1 MNYLAH
7 IYLSDEDDQIK
18 IGNFMADAVKGNH
31 YDQYSVGIQ
40 VGIKLHRFIDSFT
53 DSHPVYRQSKHRL
66 HDKFGHYAG
75 VIMDIVYDHF
85 LAKNWI
91 QFSTIELEDYA
102 DNFYNLLQTNYD
114 ILTDKTQNSLPYMI
128 DNNWLV
134 SYKSL
139 AGLELILFQM
149 DYRTHNRVNMPSAM
163 EELQKYY
170 IEIENEFFLF
180 FNELQEKSKLELEKL
195 RIEFSYP
202 KK

>member
-7 IYLSDEDDQIK
+7 IYLSDEDDHIK

-66 HDKFGHYAG
+66 HEKYGHYAG
-75 VIMDIVYDHF
+75 VIMDIIYDHF
-85 LAKNWI
+85 LAKNWS

-102 DNFYNLLQTNYD
+102 DNFYNLLQTNYE
-114 ILTDKTQNSLPYMI
+114 ILTEKTQNSLPYMI

-149 DYRTHNRVNMPSAM
+149 DYRTHNRVNMPNAM
-163 EELQKYY
+163 EDLKKYY
-170 IEIENEFFLF
+170 VEIENEFFIF

-202 KK
+202 KN

>member
-1 MNYLAH
+1 
-7 IYLSDEDDQIK
+7 
-18 IGNFMADAVKGNH
+18 MADAVKGNH